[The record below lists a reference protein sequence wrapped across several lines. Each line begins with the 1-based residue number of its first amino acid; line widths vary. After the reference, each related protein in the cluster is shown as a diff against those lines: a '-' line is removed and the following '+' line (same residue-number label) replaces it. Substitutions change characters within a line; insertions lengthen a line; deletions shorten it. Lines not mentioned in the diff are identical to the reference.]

1 MGKCHY
7 FMTQR
12 LQTNSQ
18 VPGCCC
24 SEAALQ
30 TWHWVSKGAFQS
42 HLCNLASFES
52 TKPSCVLSL
61 DVQGIMFWFLLT
73 VFSIKTGLHCAL
85 WLKFTQHIISAIFT
99 LYNDI
104 FTPPPPPELLKG
116 TVSKTKFQ

>member
-12 LQTNSQ
+12 LQTEIAKSLAA
-18 VPGCCC
+18 
-24 SEAALQ
+24 AAL
-30 TWHWVSKGAFQS
+30 KL
-42 HLCNLASFES
+42 LCRLGTGSPRGLFRVTSAIASFES

-61 DVQGIMFWFLLT
+61 DEQGIMFWILLT

-104 FTPPPPPELLKG
+104 FTPLPELLKG
-116 TVSKTKFQ
+116 AVSKTKFQ